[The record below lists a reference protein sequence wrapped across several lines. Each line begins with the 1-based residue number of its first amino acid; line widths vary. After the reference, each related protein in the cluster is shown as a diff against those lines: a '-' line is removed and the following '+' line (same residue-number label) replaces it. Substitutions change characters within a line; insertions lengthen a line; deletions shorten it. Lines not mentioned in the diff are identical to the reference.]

1 MRRIKVNVNGVT
13 YEHEVEPRLLLVH
26 YLREGLNLTGTMV
39 GCNTSNCGACTVLLN
54 GESVKSCTLFAVQ
67 ADGHEITTVQ
77 GLQTNGDWHPM
88 QTAFHENHA
97 LQCGYCTPGMI
108 LASVSYLKENPN
120 PNEEDIR
127 EALEGNYCRCTG
139 YENIVKAVQQAA
151 GQTS

>member
-1 MRRIKVNVNGVT
+1 MRRIQVSVNGVT

-88 QTAFHENHA
+88 QTAFHEQHA